1 MTEKVKKK
9 GIITE
14 FKEFISRGSVVDM
27 AVGIIIGTAFT
38 AIVSSLVADIFM
50 PFLGLLTNGI
60 SFSDLKVVLSKAE
73 IDPVTLEILKPE
85 ASINYGIFIE
95 KIINFLLVAVAV
107 FSMIKVISTVK
118 AKADAL
124 KKKEEEEAAAEEEIA
139 VDLQIE
145 LLTEIR
151 DLLKK
156 DNS

>member
-1 MTEKVKKK
+1 MAEKEKKK
-9 GIITE
+9 GVITE

-50 PFLGLLTNGI
+50 PLLGLLTNGI

-73 IDPVTLEILKPE
+73 IDPATLEIIKPE
-85 ASINYGIFIE
+85 ASINYGLFIE

-124 KKKEEEEAAAEEEIA
+124 KKKEEEEAVAQEETV
-139 VDLQIE
+139 VDLQVE

-151 DLLKK
+151 DLLKEG
-156 DNS
+156 NS

>member
-1 MTEKVKKK
+1 MADEKKKK
-9 GIITE
+9 GIISE

-50 PFLGLLTNGI
+50 PLLGILTNGI
-60 SFSDLKVVLSKAE
+60 SFSDLKVVLSPAVIE
-73 IDPVTLEILKPE
+73 EGTLKVLKPE
-85 ASINYGIFIE
+85 SSINYGIFIE

-107 FSMIKVISTVK
+107 FSMIKVINTVK
-118 AKADAL
+118 NKAEAL
-124 KKKEEEEAAAEEEIA
+124 KKKQEEEIVEEEVAA
-139 VDLQIE
+139 VDPQIE

-156 DNS
+156 EEK